1 MEWDAAKSERN
12 RRERGFGFEVAS
24 LIFRGHTLEWDD
36 TRRRYGERRVIA
48 LGRVEGRCIVVVY
61 TWRRGVR
68 RIISAR
74 KANKGEIR
82 AYEKAFPQ
90 TA

>member
-1 MEWDAAKSERN
+1 VQWDKSKSERN

-24 LIFRGHTLEWDD
+24 LIFRDHTLEWDD
-36 TRRRYGERRVIA
+36 KRRHYGERRVIA
-48 LGRVEGRCIVVVY
+48 LGQVEGRCIVAVY
-61 TWRRGVR
+61 TRRRGVR

-82 AYEKAFPQ
+82 AYEKAFSKTP
-90 TA
+90 